1 MLMFG
6 LFKKPPPSP
15 PPNEGKRWF
24 IGELFDKV
32 RLRAS
37 PEERLEGY
45 VNILEAVRDLEI
57 AFGVD
62 CLEIELERDQIRD
75 AFSECD
81 DPDTLYVCGLAYGL
95 FQGKRTIITDPGYEK
110 LERHLRA
117 RFLRTH
123 ILVELDGESVD
134 PRELDLMHQHAFYE
148 VEKRGLNEFQRRS
161 VLETEFGIS
170 GWRSTREMNPHIIW
184 D

>member
-1 MLMFG
+1 MFG
-6 LFKKPPPSP
+6 LFKKPLPSQPPYES
-15 PPNEGKRWF
+15 KRWF
-24 IGELFDKV
+24 IRELFDKV
-32 RLRAS
+32 RLRAT

-45 VNILEAVRDLEI
+45 IDLWERVRDLEI
-57 AFGVD
+57 EFGVD
-62 CLEIELERDQIRD
+62 CLELELERDEIRD
-75 AFSECD
+75 AFCECD
-81 DPDTLYVCGLAYGL
+81 DPGTLYDCGIAHGL
-95 FQGKRTIITDPGYEK
+95 IQDKINVITDSRYIE
-110 LERHLRA
+110 LEPHLRA
-117 RFLRTH
+117 RFLRIH
-123 ILVELDGESVD
+123 ILVELDGENVD